1 MLPEHIHL
9 VLADYPRD
17 DKAIQ
22 MTATAVAEDVDVIVW
37 KLLRL
42 PTHGMTRGKMN
53 DMMLARRRK
62 TVNDATTEHD
72 MMNVERTVDAKR

>member
-1 MLPEHIHL
+1 MVVVGTEKGTNNT
-9 VLADYPRD
+9 YN
-17 DKAIQ
+17 AIDISVWTQ
-22 MTATAVAEDVDVIVW
+22 ATTQC
-37 KLLRL
+37 L
-42 PTHGMTRGKMN
+42 TRGKMN

>member
-1 MLPEHIHL
+1 MVVVGIEKGSNNPHN
-9 VLADYPRD
+9 
-17 DKAIQ
+17 AIDSTVWTQ
-22 MTATAVAEDVDVIVW
+22 ATTQC
-37 KLLRL
+37 L
-42 PTHGMTRGKMN
+42 TRGKMN